1 MESRIRSSL
10 SDQNNKKAPLQRIGR
25 NQQLGFTLVELLV
38 VIAIIGILIGM
49 LLPAV
54 QQVREAARRCV
65 CANNIAQ
72 LGLAIHNYEFGMEH
86 LPAGVTDN
94 GGAPI
99 LTQEI
104 GQHVSFLVELLP
116 FIEQPGIYNN
126 FDTAIGTYAVANA
139 PAREMQIPTYNCP
152 SFRFQINS
160 TITAGVTNYAG
171 CHHDIEAQI
180 DKDNN
185 GVLFLNS
192 KIRYADITDGSSNT
206 ILVGEFLPTEDSL
219 GWASGTRSSLRNT
232 GVIIDMSD
240 WELLNRVPEPADVVG
255 GFGSSHPGSANF
267 CLSDGSVHPLSNGI
281 EAKLFTY
288 LGHRADGEMM
298 GTF

>member
-1 MESRIRSSL
+1 MR
-10 SDQNNKKAPLQRIGR
+10 SDQFAKSGLPTFQRIFYR
-25 NQQLGFTLVELLV
+25 DQRDGFTLVELLV

-65 CANNIAQ
+65 CSNNMAQ
-72 LGLAIHNYEFGMEH
+72 LGLAMHNYEFGMEH

-104 GQHVSFLVELLP
+104 GQHVGFLVELLP
-116 FIEQPGIYNN
+116 FIEQPGIYKN
-126 FDTAIGTYAVANA
+126 FDASLGTYAVANA
-139 PAREMQIPTYNCP
+139 PAREMQISTYNCP

-160 TITAGVTNYAG
+160 TITAGVSNYAG
-171 CHHDIEAQI
+171 CHHDSEAQI

-192 KIRYADITDGSSNT
+192 KIRYVDIADGSSNT
-206 ILVGEFLPTEDSL
+206 IMLGEFLPTEDSL

-232 GVIIDMSD
+232 GAIIDTKD
-240 WELLNRVPEPADVVG
+240 WELLNSVPEPVTAVG
-255 GFGSSHPGSANF
+255 GFGSSHPGGFNV
-267 CLSDGSVHPLSNGI
+267 CLADGSVRTLSNSFDTVV
-281 EAKLFTY
+281 FTH
-288 LGHRADGEMM
+288 LGNREDGEMM
-298 GTF
+298 GDF